1 MITLGNYRNCEICPS
16 LYTHTFTY
24 SLMEFSL
31 CVIYIHLIINHIY
44 MHIYN
49 TYICTLYIYTI
60 YEIRSYEA
68 IHVKTLQFFRKYER
82 WKKLCTS
89 RAIKRDL
96 YKLCSLRLS
105 NITNKFDFNISKF
118 QNTIDIGL
126 MQCW

>member
-1 MITLGNYRNCEICPS
+1 
-16 LYTHTFTY
+16 
-24 SLMEFSL
+24 
-31 CVIYIHLIINHIY
+31 